1 MVTDDLSDIEE
12 LLGALGSLL
21 AADGLDFAIVVLGG
35 AALNLLGLVARTT
48 KDVDVLAIVEGSQD
62 DPQLVPPDPLPD
74 LLQRAAN
81 RVARDFSLP
90 DDWIN
95 GTAGLQLKAGLP
107 PGLVDRLQWQRYG
120 GLTVGLVDRYDLIFF
135 KLYAAA
141 DDTGPWSVHYQD
153 LVALN
158 PTAGELAS
166 AEEWVRK
173 QDVSEA
179 FHQALG
185 QVMEHIEENAR

>member
-1 MVTDDLSDIEE
+1 MVTEDLSDIEE

-48 KDVDVLAIVEGSQD
+48 KDVDVLAIAEGSQD
-62 DPQLVPPDPLPD
+62 DPQLLPPDPLPD
-74 LLQRAAN
+74 LLQRTAN

-107 PGLVDRLQWQRYG
+107 PGLVYRLHWQRYG
-120 GLTVGLVDRYDLIFF
+120 GLTVGLVARHDLIFF

-141 DDTGPWSVHYQD
+141 DDTGPRSVHYQD

-158 PTAGELAS
+158 PTAGEMAS
-166 AEEWVRK
+166 AEEWVRT
-173 QDVSEA
+173 QDVSNP
-179 FHQALG
+179 FHQVLD
-185 QVMEHIEENAR
+185 QVMEHIGDNAR

>member
-1 MVTDDLSDIEE
+1 MVTENLSDIEE
-12 LLGALGSLL
+12 LLEALGSLL

-62 DPQLVPPDPLPD
+62 DPQLVPPNPLPD
-74 LLQRAAN
+74 SLQRAAD

-107 PGLVDRLQWQRYG
+107 PGLVDRLHWQRYG

-166 AEEWVRK
+166 AEEWVRT

-179 FHQALG
+179 FHQELG
-185 QVMEHIEENAR
+185 QVMEHIEDNAR

>member
-1 MVTDDLSDIEE
+1 M
-12 LLGALGSLL
+12 GSLL
-21 AADGLDFAIVVLGG
+21 AAERLDFAIVVLGG

-48 KDVDVLAIVEGSQD
+48 KDVDVLAIAEGSQD
-62 DPQLVPPDPLPD
+62 DLQLVPPDPLPD
-74 LLQRAAN
+74 SLQRAAN

-107 PGLVDRLQWQRYG
+107 PGLVDRLHWRRYD
-120 GLTVGLVDRYDLIFF
+120 GLTVGLVSRHDLIFF

-158 PTAGELAS
+158 PTAGELVS
-166 AEEWVRK
+166 AEEWVRT

-179 FHQALG
+179 FHQVLG
-185 QVMEHIEENAR
+185 QVMEHIGENAR